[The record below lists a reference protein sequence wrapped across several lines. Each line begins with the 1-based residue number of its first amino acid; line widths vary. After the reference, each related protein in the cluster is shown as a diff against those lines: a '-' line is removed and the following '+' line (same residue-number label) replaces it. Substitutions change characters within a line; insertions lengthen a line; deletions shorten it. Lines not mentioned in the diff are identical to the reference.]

1 MKLAPPTATD
11 VRSAAVRI
19 TGYTHR
25 TPVLT
30 SRGLDESTGLSCYL
44 KCENFQRT
52 GSFKLR
58 GATNFIHQIPEA
70 DRAKGVVAY
79 SSGNHA
85 QAVAYASRAA
95 GINATIIMPAD
106 APKTKIFNTRDMG
119 ATVITYDRKTGD
131 REEIG
136 RKIAAETGATL
147 IPPYDHP
154 WTIAGQGTLALE
166 LLDEVDNLDALLV
179 CLGGGGMLAGCALIA
194 KEINPAIRVFGV
206 EPALANDY
214 ELSLKAGHPVKV
226 DGNATIADG
235 LRTPQPGEINFPII
249 QHLVEAVLTV
259 TEEEILAALKY
270 TLTRLKIVA
279 EPSGVVCIAA
289 AMAGKLPTGI
299 KRVGMVVS
307 GGNVDLDFLATLS

>member
-1 MKLAPPTATD
+1 MSAITAAD
-11 VRSAAVRI
+11 VRAAAVRI
-19 TGYTHR
+19 TGFTHR

-30 SRGLDESTGLSCYL
+30 SRGLDELTGLRCHL

-58 GATNFIHQIPEA
+58 GATNFIQQIPEA
-70 DRAKGVVAY
+70 DRARGVVAY

-95 GINATIIMPAD
+95 GIEATIIMPSD

-119 ATVITYDRKTGD
+119 AHVITYDRRNQD
-131 REEIG
+131 REAIG
-136 RKIAAETGATL
+136 REIAASKGATL
-147 IPPYDHP
+147 IPPYDHA
-154 WTIAGQGTLALE
+154 WIIAGQGTLALE
-166 LLDEVDNLDALLV
+166 LMEEVDNLDALLV

-194 KEINPAIRVFGV
+194 KDINPAIRVFGV

-226 DGNATIADG
+226 DGSATIADG
-235 LRTPQPGEINFPII
+235 LRTPMPGVLNFPII
-249 QHLVEAVLTV
+249 QRLVEGVITV
-259 TEEEILAALKY
+259 TEDEILAALTY

-289 AMAGKLPTGI
+289 AMAGKVPPGI
-299 KRVGMVVS
+299 DRVGIVVS
-307 GGNVDLDFLATLS
+307 GGNVDLDLLAKLA